1 VKIDKILERE
11 SDSTIY
17 TDYLEL
23 FENDPKKIKHMNDL
37 VISNLIFRNTF
48 TPQFMEQSTI

>member
-17 TDYLEL
+17 TDYLKL